1 MHSFDSLELVV
12 MVTLPLGKSL
22 KREDIMRVA
31 FFLVFQFIKSANPIL
46 VSSNNK
52 KLFYDPS

>member
-1 MHSFDSLELVV
+1 
-12 MVTLPLGKSL
+12 
-22 KREDIMRVA
+22 MRVA

-46 VSSNNK
+46 VSSNNE